1 MIPCYGYGSKPACMD
16 GGDEEKELLERL
28 KDTVKK
34 SLRRKN
40 SGPVFPLQKSLFR
53 IESKG
58 LDGIATGA
66 NVRFQPPQTEKS
78 SDSRASTVSI
88 VSCSPRGQI

>member
-1 MIPCYGYGSKPACMD
+1 MD

-40 SGPVFPLQKSLFR
+40 SGPAFPLQKSLVR